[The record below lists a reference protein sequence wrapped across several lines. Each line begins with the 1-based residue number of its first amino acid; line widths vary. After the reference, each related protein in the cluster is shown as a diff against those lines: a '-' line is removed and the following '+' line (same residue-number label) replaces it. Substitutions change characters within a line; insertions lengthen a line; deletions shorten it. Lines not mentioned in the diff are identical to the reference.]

1 MGQVKHLVS
10 QLEITRLCRE
20 FDVEALTSLS
30 VCKEQLTAHIIV
42 LFIFYLSC
50 CWMLLDD
57 FQYKMCVDDR
67 QVSP

>member
-42 LFIFYLSC
+42 LFIFT
-50 CWMLLDD
+50 
-57 FQYKMCVDDR
+57 
-67 QVSP
+67 